1 MPLTAFHPAVSAWFA
16 GKFGAPTGVQARAWP
31 AIRRGGHTLIAAPT
45 GSGKTLAAFLA
56 AIDELVREGEQRGLP
71 DEARV
76 LYVSPLKALSNDIHK
91 NLEEPLA
98 GIRDELFCQGKPDVD
113 IRSLVRTGD
122 TPQHER
128 EKMRRSPPH
137 IVVTTP
143 ESLFILLT
151 SESGRRILSTV
162 RSVIVDEIHAVA
174 GTKRGAH
181 LALSLARLDAL
192 CIEAG
197 GRAPVRIG
205 LSATQK
211 PMDAVAQFL
220 TGGADCT
227 IIDTGHQR
235 KRDLALALPRSPLEA
250 VMANE
255 VWAELYDQLAG
266 LIAEHRTTLI
276 FVNNRRHCERV
287 ARHLAERIGEE
298 HVTSHHGSLS
308 RKHRLQA
315 EQRLKAGTLR
325 ALVATSSLELGIDI
339 GEVDLVCQLG
349 SPHGIGAFLQRVG
362 RAGHAVHAT
371 PKGRLFPLSRDD
383 LVECVALLD
392 AERRG
397 ELDVLHIPDKP
408 LDVLA
413 QQIVAEVAG
422 REWREDELFARLRA
436 AWPYRELAREE
447 YTAVVRMLAEGYTTR
462 RGRRGAYLHR
472 DAVNG
477 VLRARRGARLTA
489 LTNGG
494 VIPDQFDYEVV
505 LLPEGFKVGT
515 LNEDFAFESIP
526 GDIFQLGNTAY
537 RIRKVE
543 QGKVYVE
550 DAQGQPPNIPFW
562 FGEAPGRSDELSK
575 AVTRLRADLDR
586 QLERGETAACDWLRE
601 ELQLDEAAARQ
612 LADYANT
619 SRAALTVLPTQ
630 ERIVFERFFDE
641 AGDQHLVIHSPY
653 GSRINRAWGLALR
666 KRFCR
671 SFNFELQAA
680 ANEDCIVLSLGATH
694 SFALEDVTR
703 YLHSASVREVLTQ
716 ALLDAPMFGTR
727 WRWNASIALAV
738 KRNFNGK
745 RAPAPFQ
752 RSDAEDLLAVVFPDQ
767 LACAENLS
775 AGYRDIPDH
784 PLVRQTVHDCLH
796 DTMDIAGLEKLL
808 QRLEQ
813 GEVQVT
819 CRDLAAP
826 SPLACEILGARPY
839 AFLDDAPAEERRTL
853 AVRQRAVM
861 GAEEAAALGR
871 LDAEAI
877 AKVRSEAWPEP
888 RTADELHDALL
899 VTGFLTER
907 EGGAGRTEGFDFG
920 WTHLFE
926 ELVRAGRAARITPPG
941 GETLWIAAERLAWFR
956 QLWPGIGTDPAR
968 EPLPDTAAE
977 DEAAALRELLRG
989 RLETLGPVTAEALA
1003 APLGLRADDLNA
1015 ALAALQTEGFVMQ
1028 GRYTGAATEWC
1039 ERGLLARIHR
1049 YTLKRLRAEIEPVA
1063 PAAYYRF
1070 LLHWQHAAGETIEG
1084 PEALAAVLEQLEGYP
1099 AAASAWES
1107 SLLPLRIRH
1116 YSADLLDRLCNA
1128 GRFVWTRLHP
1138 PRTGNESGG
1147 KQAAPVRN
1155 TPIAFVARAH
1165 MKHWRAL
1172 APAAGAEGLSG
1183 SAETVLDALREHGAL
1198 FFADLEEASGLLH
1211 SQLENAL
1218 AELVARGLVTAD
1230 TFAGLRALISPQ
1242 LRRADSRR
1250 LRRRASAPGVEDAG
1264 RWAKVFA
1271 GKASVGQAA
1280 QSEAQQS
1287 RNRRIDS
1294 EHVAHI
1300 AMVLLRRYGVI
1311 CRRVLEREPLLP
1323 PWRELLYVFR
1333 RMEARGEV
1341 RGGRFVQGM
1350 SGEQFALPEA
1360 VGALREARKRED
1372 GEEIMLSAADPLNL
1386 IGIITPGKRL
1396 PALPGNRL
1404 LLRDGVPVAVRVGK
1418 QVEFLG
1424 DIDTAQEWRIRK
1436 LMMGPMKGGVVD
1448 QAKEA

>member
-1 MPLTAFHPAVSAWFA
+1 MAPQDSHSGFHPAVGAWFA
-16 GKFGAPTGVQARAWP
+16 AKFGAPTDAQAQAWP
-31 AIRRGGHTLIAAPT
+31 AIRQNGHALIAAPT

-56 AIDELVREGEQRGLP
+56 AIDALVREGEALAAKGDRLP
-71 DEARV
+71 DETRV

-98 GIRDELFCQGKPDVD
+98 GIRDELFCQGRPDVE
-113 IRSLVRTGD
+113 IRALVRTGD
-122 TPQHER
+122 TPQRER
-128 EKMRRSPPH
+128 EKMRRTPPH
-137 IVVTTP
+137 IIVTTP
-143 ESLFILLT
+143 ESLFLLLT
-151 SESGRRILSTV
+151 AESGRRLLATV
-162 RSVIVDEIHAVA
+162 RTVIVDEIHAVA
-174 GTKRGAH
+174 GSKRGAH

-192 CIEAG
+192 CAK
-197 GRAPVRIG
+197 PPLRIG

-211 PMDAVAQFL
+211 PMETVARFL
-220 TGGADCT
+220 TGDAPCT
-227 IIDTGHQR
+227 IINTGHQR
-235 KRDLALALPRSPLEA
+235 QRDLALALPRSPLAA

-266 LIAEHRTTLI
+266 LVAEHRTTLI
-276 FVNNRRHCERV
+276 FVNNRRQCERV
-287 ARHLAERIGEE
+287 AHHLAERIGEE

-315 EQRLKAGTLR
+315 EQRLKAGSLR
-325 ALVATSSLELGIDI
+325 ALVATASLELGIDI
-339 GEVDLVCQLG
+339 GDVDLVCQLG
-349 SPHGIGAFLQRVG
+349 SPHTIGAFLQRVG
-362 RAGHAVHAT
+362 RAGHAVNAI

-392 AERRG
+392 AERQG
-397 ELDVLHIPDKP
+397 DLDVLHLPVQP

-422 REWREDELFARLRA
+422 RDWNEQELYAQLRS
-436 AWPYRELAREE
+436 AWPYRELARED
-447 YTAVVRMLAEGYTTR
+447 YTAVVRMLADGYTTR

-472 DAVNG
+472 DAING
-477 VLRARRGARLTA
+477 MLRARRGARLTA

-526 GDIFQLGNTAY
+526 GDIFQLGNTSY

-562 FGEAPGRSDELSK
+562 FGEAPGRSDELSQ
-575 AVTRLRADLDR
+575 AVVRLRVALDT
-586 QLERGETAACDWLRE
+586 QLAGSEAAAFTWLRE
-601 ELQLDEAAARQ
+601 ELGLEEAAARQ
-612 LADYANT
+612 LAEYATT

-630 ERIVFERFFDE
+630 ATIVFERFFDE

-680 ANEDCIVLSLGATH
+680 ADENTIVLSLGATH
-694 SFALEDVTR
+694 SFALEDITR
-703 YLHSASVREVLTQ
+703 YLHSASVRDVLTQ

-738 KRNFNGK
+738 KRNFNGR

-752 RSDAEDLLAVVFPDQ
+752 RADAEDLLAVVFPDQ

-784 PLVRQTVHDCLH
+784 PLVRQTIHDCLH
-796 DTMDIAGLEKLL
+796 LTMDIDGLEEVLR
-808 QRLEQ
+808 RLEQ
-813 GEVQVT
+813 GEINIV
-819 CRDLAAP
+819 CRDLTAP

-839 AFLDDAPAEERRTL
+839 AFLDDTPAEERRTL
-853 AVRQRAVM
+853 AVRQRSVL

-871 LDAEAI
+871 LDSEAI
-877 AKVRSEAWPEP
+877 QKVRGEAWPEP

-899 VTGFLTER
+899 VTGFLTAR
-907 EGGAGRTEGFDFG
+907 EGETGRTAGFSLNNEWG
-920 WTHLFE
+920 WANLFE
-926 ELVRAGRAARITPPG
+926 ELVAAGRATSITPVN
-941 GETLWIAAERLAWFR
+941 GEPLWIATERLAWFQ
-956 QLWPGIGTDPAR
+956 QLWPACVA
-968 EPLPDTAAE
+968 EPPVVHIEDAGVPDADT
-977 DEAAALRELLRG
+977 ALREILRG
-989 RLETLGPVTAEALA
+989 RLESLGPVTAEALA
-1003 APLGLRADDLNA
+1003 APLGMRANDLNG

-1028 GRYTGAATEWC
+1028 GRYSGGDPEWC

-1049 YTLKRLRAEIEPVA
+1049 YTLKSLRAEIEAVT

-1070 LLHWQHAAGETIEG
+1070 LLHWQHVAGEAIEG

-1099 AAASAWES
+1099 AAAAAWES
-1107 SLLPLRIRH
+1107 ALLPLRLKR
-1116 YSADLLDRLCNA
+1116 YSSDLLDRLCNA
-1128 GRFVWTRLHP
+1128 GRFIWMRLHP
-1138 PRTGNESGG
+1138 PRSNGEMAT
-1147 KQAAPVRN
+1147 KQTVPVRN

-1165 MKHWRAL
+1165 LKHWRAL
-1172 APAAGAEGLSG
+1172 APAAGSEGLS
-1183 SAETVLDALREHGAL
+1183 SDAETVLDNLREHGAL
-1198 FFADLEEASGLLH
+1198 FFADLTDASGLLH

-1242 LRRADSRR
+1242 LRRADARH

-1264 RWAKVFA
+1264 RWAKVFT
-1271 GKASVGQAA
+1271 SNSPVGWGEQREPQQLNNK
-1280 QSEAQQS
+1280 QS
-1287 RNRRIDS
+1287 DS
-1294 EHVAHI
+1294 EHVSHI
-1300 AMVLLRRYGVI
+1300 AQVLLRRYGVI
-1311 CRRVLEREPLLP
+1311 CRRVLERHCPKPL
-1323 PWRELLYVFR
+1323 
-1333 RMEARGEV
+1333 ARCAKPA
-1341 RGGRFVQGM
+1341 
-1350 SGEQFALPEA
+1350 SAKP
-1360 VGALREARKRED
+1360 ARK
-1372 GEEIMLSAADPLNL
+1372 SCFPPP
-1386 IGIITPGKRL
+1386 TP
-1396 PALPGNRL
+1396 
-1404 LLRDGVPVAVRVGK
+1404 
-1418 QVEFLG
+1418 
-1424 DIDTAQEWRIRK
+1424 
-1436 LMMGPMKGGVVD
+1436 
-1448 QAKEA
+1448 

>member
-1 MPLTAFHPAVSAWFA
+1 MALTSFHSAVRGWFEH
-16 GKFGAPTGVQARAWP
+16 KFERPTPVQSEAWP
-31 AIRRGGHTLIAAPT
+31 VIRRGGNTLLAAPT

-56 AIDELVREGEQRGLP
+56 AIDALVREGELRGLP

-98 GIRDELFCQGKPDVD
+98 GIRDELLQLGKPDVE
-113 IRSLVRTGD
+113 IRALVRTGD

-128 EKMRRSPPH
+128 AKMRRMPPH

-143 ESLFILLT
+143 ESLFVLLT
-151 SESGRRILSTV
+151 SESGRSILSTV
-162 RSVIVDEIHAVA
+162 RTVIVDEIHAVA
-174 GTKRGAH
+174 GSKRGAH

-192 CIEAG
+192 CG
-197 GRAPVRIG
+197 KPPVRIG

-211 PMDAVAQFL
+211 PMETVARFL
-220 TGGADCT
+220 TGNGDCT

-235 KRDLALALPRSPLEA
+235 ERDLALALPRSPLEA

-255 VWAELYDQLAG
+255 VWAELYDQLAE
-266 LIAEHRTTLI
+266 LASAHRTTLI
-276 FVNNRRHCERV
+276 FANNRRQCERV
-287 ARHLAERIGEE
+287 ARHLAERIGEQC
-298 HVTSHHGSLS
+298 VTSHHGSLS
-308 RKHRLQA
+308 RKHRLDA

-339 GEVDLVCQLG
+339 GDVDLVCQLG
-349 SPHGIGAFLQRVG
+349 SPRAIGALLQRVG

-392 AERRG
+392 AVRRG
-397 ELDVLHIPDKP
+397 ELDTLCVPQRP

-422 REWREDELFARLRA
+422 HEWDEHALYEQLQR
-436 AWPYRELAREE
+436 AWPYRELGKDEF
-447 YTAVVRMLAEGYTTR
+447 TAVVRMLADGYTTR

-477 VLRARRGARLTA
+477 VLRPRRGARLTA

-526 GDIFQLGNTAY
+526 GDIFQLGNTSY
-537 RIRKVE
+537 RICKIAH
-543 QGKVYVE
+543 GKVFAE
-550 DAQGQPPNIPFW
+550 DAKGQPPNIPFW
-562 FGEAPGRSDELSK
+562 FGEAPGRSDELSR
-575 AVTRLRADLDR
+575 AVSRLRTESDR
-586 QLERGETAACDWLRE
+586 QLQSGDESAFAWARGELHLE
-601 ELQLDEAAARQ
+601 EAAARQ
-612 LADYANT
+612 LVDYSAA

-630 ERIVFERFFDE
+630 DTIVFERFFDE
-641 AGDQHLVIHSPY
+641 AGDQHMVIHSPY

-680 ANEDCIVLSLGATH
+680 ADENTIVLSLGVTH
-694 SFALEDVTR
+694 SFPLEDVTR
-703 YLHSASVREVLTQ
+703 YLNSASVREVLTQ

-727 WRWNASIALAV
+727 WRWNASVALAV

-745 RAPAPFQ
+745 RAPAQFQ

-775 AGYRDIPDH
+775 AGYREIPEH
-784 PLVRQTVHDCLH
+784 PLVRQTVNDCLRE
-796 DTMDIAGLEKLL
+796 TMDIDGLENLL
-808 QRLEQ
+808 QRLER
-813 GEVQVT
+813 GEIRIV

-826 SPLACEILGARPY
+826 SPLAFEILGARPY

-853 AVRQRAVM
+853 AVRQRSVLRADD
-861 GAEEAAALGR
+861 AAALGR
-871 LDAEAI
+871 LDTQAI
-877 AKVRSEAWPEP
+877 ARVRTEAWPEP
-888 RTADELHDALL
+888 HTADELHDAML
-899 VTGFLTER
+899 VTGFLTAR
-907 EGGAGRTEGFDFG
+907 EAEEGRTSGLDFG
-920 WTHLFE
+920 WSHLFD
-926 ELVRAGRAARITPPG
+926 ELVNDRRAARLTPPG
-941 GETLWIAAERLAWFR
+941 GETLWVAAERLDWFHR
-956 QLWPGIGTDPAR
+956 RWPRLETVPAIDAI
-968 EPLPDTAAE
+968 PDAAVA
-977 DEAAALRELLRG
+977 DSHTALREILRG
-989 RLETLGPVTAEALA
+989 RLEALGPVTAEALA
-1003 APLGLRADDLNA
+1003 APLGLDADSLRP
-1015 ALAALQTEGFVMQ
+1015 ALAVLEAEGFAMQ
-1028 GRYTGAATEWC
+1028 GHYTGGAAVEWC

-1049 YTLKRLRAEIEPVA
+1049 YTLKRLRAEIEPVT

-1070 LLHWQHAAGETIEG
+1070 LLHWQHISGDRIEG
-1084 PEALAAVLEQLEGYP
+1084 PAALAAVLEQLEGYP
-1099 AAASAWES
+1099 AAAASWET
-1107 SLLPLRIRH
+1107 SLLPLRISH
-1116 YSADLLDRLCNA
+1116 YNADLLDRLCNA
-1128 GRFVWTRLHP
+1128 GRFVWTRLNP
-1138 PRTGNESGG
+1138 PPVNTQSDGG
-1147 KQAAPVRN
+1147 GRHAAPVRN
-1155 TPIAFVARAH
+1155 TPIAFVARPH

-1172 APAAGAEGLSG
+1172 ARDAQDDQLS
-1183 SAETVLDALREHGAL
+1183 SNAQTVLDALREHGAL
-1198 FFADLEEASGLLH
+1198 FFTDLEETSGLLH
-1211 SQLENAL
+1211 SHVETAL

-1230 TFAGLRALISPQ
+1230 TFAGLRALIGPQ
-1242 LRRADSRR
+1242 FRRADTRR
-1250 LRRRASAPGVEDAG
+1250 LRRRARLPNVEDAG
-1264 RWAKVFA
+1264 RWAQVFA
-1271 GKASVGQAA
+1271 AGRSAA
-1280 QSEAQQS
+1280 
-1287 RNRRIDS
+1287 RNGPLDN

-1300 AMVLLRRYGVI
+1300 ARVLLRRYGVI

-1323 PWRELLYVFR
+1323 PWRDLLYAFR

-1360 VGALREARKRED
+1360 VGALREARKRKD

-1386 IGIITPGKRL
+1386 IGIVTPGQRL

-1404 LLRDGVPVAVRVGK
+1404 LLKDGVPVAVRTGK
-1418 QVEFLG
+1418 QVDFLQ
-1424 DIDTAQEWRIRK
+1424 DIDAAEEWSVRRR
-1436 LMMGPMKGGVVD
+1436 LAGPFK
-1448 QAKEA
+1448 ASTPAAAREAL

>member
-1 MPLTAFHPAVSAWFA
+1 MSHTNFHPAVGAWFA
-16 GKFGAPTGVQARAWP
+16 ARFGTATDVQVAAWP

-56 AIDELVREGEQRGLP
+56 AIDALVREGEALAEKGAVLP
-71 DEARV
+71 DETRV

-98 GIRDELFCQGKPDVD
+98 GIRDELFCQGRPDVA
-113 IRSLVRTGD
+113 IRALVRTGD

-128 EKMRRSPPH
+128 EKMRRTPPH

-143 ESLFILLT
+143 ESLYLLLT
-151 SESGRRILSTV
+151 SESGRRLLATV
-162 RSVIVDEIHAVA
+162 RTVIVDEIHAVA
-174 GTKRGAH
+174 ASKRGAH

-192 CIEAG
+192 C
-197 GRAPVRIG
+197 RTPPVRIG

-211 PMDAVAQFL
+211 PMATMARFL

-235 KRDLALALPRSPLEA
+235 RRDLALVLPRSPLAA

-255 VWAELYDQLAG
+255 VWAEQYDQLAG

-276 FVNNRRHCERV
+276 FVNNRRQCERV
-287 ARHLAERIGEE
+287 AHHLAERIGEE

-315 EQRLKAGTLR
+315 EQRLKAGSLR
-325 ALVATSSLELGIDI
+325 ALVATASLELGIDI
-339 GEVDLVCQLG
+339 GDVDLVCQLG
-349 SPHGIGAFLQRVG
+349 SPHTIGAFLQRVG

-397 ELDVLHIPDKP
+397 ELDVLHIPDQP

-422 REWREDELFARLRA
+422 RDWGEQDLHEQLRT
-436 AWPYRELAREE
+436 AWPYRALARED
-447 YTAVVRMLAEGYTTR
+447 YTAVVRMLADGYTTR

-477 VLRARRGARLTA
+477 ILRARRGARLTA

-505 LLPEGFKVGT
+505 LLPDGFKVGT
-515 LNEDFAFESIP
+515 INEDFAFESIP
-526 GDIFQLGNTAY
+526 GDIFQLGNTSY

-550 DAQGQPPNIPFW
+550 DAQGLPPNIPFW
-562 FGEAPGRSDELSK
+562 FGEAPGRSDELSQ
-575 AVTRLRADLDR
+575 AVTRLRAALDV
-586 QLERGETAACDWLRE
+586 QLASGEAAAFTWLRD
-601 ELQLDEAAARQ
+601 ELGLEEAAARQ
-612 LADYANT
+612 LTDYTLTA
-619 SRAALTVLPTQ
+619 RAALTALPTHSTL
-630 ERIVFERFFDE
+630 IFERFFDE
-641 AGDQHLVIHSPY
+641 VGDQHLVIHSPY

-680 ANEDCIVLSLGATH
+680 ADENSIVLSLGATH
-694 SFALEDVTR
+694 SFALEDITR
-703 YLHSASVREVLTQ
+703 YLHSASVRDVLTQ

-738 KRNFNGK
+738 KRNLNGR

-752 RSDAEDLLAVVFPDQ
+752 RADAEDLLAVVFPDQ

-775 AGYRDIPDH
+775 AGYREIPDH
-784 PLVRQTVHDCLH
+784 PLVRQTIHDCLH
-796 DTMDIAGLEKLL
+796 LTMDIDGLEQVLR
-808 QRLEQ
+808 RLER
-813 GEVQVT
+813 GEIT
-819 CRDLAAP
+819 IICRDLTTP

-853 AVRQRAVM
+853 AVRQRNVL

-871 LDAEAI
+871 LDPEAI
-877 AKVRSEAWPEP
+877 ARVRSEAWPEP

-899 VTGFLTER
+899 VMGFLTAR
-907 EGGAGRTEGFDFG
+907 EGAAGRTEGFTLNNEEWG
-920 WTHLFE
+920 WANLFE
-926 ELVRAGRAARITPPG
+926 ELAAAGRATCLTPTQ
-941 GETLWIAAERLAWFR
+941 GESLWIATERLAWFR
-956 QLWPGIGTDPAR
+956 LLWLDCVCEPAVAV
-968 EPLPDTAAE
+968 LPDASVTDA
-977 DEAAALRELLRG
+977 DTALREILRG
-989 RLETLGPVTAEALA
+989 RLEALGPVSAAVLA
-1003 APLGLRADDLNA
+1003 APLGLHADDLNI

-1028 GRYTGAATEWC
+1028 GQYTGAADGEWC

-1049 YTLKRLRAEIEPVA
+1049 YTLKSLRAEIEAVT

-1070 LLHWQHAAGETIEG
+1070 LLQWQHVAGEDIAG

-1107 SLLPLRIRH
+1107 ALLPLRIRH

-1128 GRFVWTRLHP
+1128 GRFVWMRLNP
-1138 PRTGNESGG
+1138 PRGNGEAGG
-1147 KQAAPVRN
+1147 KQATPVRN

-1172 APAAGAEGLSG
+1172 APDAGSGQLGSNAAA
-1183 SAETVLDALREHGAL
+1183 VLDILHEHGAS
-1198 FFADLEEASGLLH
+1198 FFTDLLDASGLLH
-1211 SQLENAL
+1211 AQLETAL

-1242 LRRADSRR
+1242 LRRADTRH
-1250 LRRRASAPGVEDAG
+1250 LRRRAQAPGIEDAG
-1264 RWAKVFA
+1264 RWARVFS
-1271 GKASVGQAA
+1271 GK
-1280 QSEAQQS
+1280 
-1287 RNRRIDS
+1287 RNNES
-1294 EHVAHI
+1294 TSLNTEHVAHI
-1300 AMVLLRRYGVI
+1300 AQVLLRRYGVI
-1311 CRRVLEREPLLP
+1311 CRRVLDREPLLP
-1323 PWRELLYVFR
+1323 PWRDLLYVFR

-1341 RGGRFVQGM
+1341 RGGRFVQSL

-1360 VGALREARKRED
+1360 VGALREARKRET
-1372 GEEIMLSAADPLNL
+1372 GEEILLSAADPLNL
-1386 IGIITPGKRL
+1386 VGIITPGKRL

-1404 LLRDGVPVAVRVGK
+1404 LLRDGVLVAVRSGK
-1418 QVEFLG
+1418 QVEFVG
-1424 DIDTAQEWRIRK
+1424 EVDPAQEWRIQK
-1436 LMMGPMKGGVVD
+1436 LMMGPMRSEAVD
-1448 QAKEA
+1448 KAKEFQI